1 MKNFL
6 FILCVLFFS
15 ISYGQNVGDLFT
27 SKSAS
32 IPITF
37 VSQFDSRADTTVTS
51 AFLVPYIRYEITGTS
66 AVSVEFSVKTLVANA
81 PSAKILNYKIY
92 KMSKSDYNSRTK
104 LANGKEVIRFGA
116 LALPVKLRS
125 SEGEVNFETDLNVN
139 FALAIRLQESFINDW
154 DLTWQIG
161 FGFGSTDLTS
171 TNSSIAQGKDQSVQV
186 LTGLTGLN
194 LNFKGIQIGLYT
206 GVDYINNQSQY
217 NWKYNGNMFLSAG
230 IGFNIFGGQSRDEKK
245 DE

>member
-1 MKNFL
+1 MKKVLL
-6 FILCVLFFS
+6 FTLILSFHLSFS
-15 ISYGQNVGDLFT
+15 QTVGDLFT

-37 VSQFDSRADTTVTS
+37 VKIFDVKADTTSNAT
-51 AFLVPYIRYEITGTS
+51 FLVPYVRYEIIGNS
-66 AVSVEFSVKTLVANA
+66 GGFVEFSVRTLVENARSANL
-81 PSAKILNYKIY
+81 LNYKVY
-92 KMSKSDYNSRTK
+92 KMTTANYSRTK
-104 LANGKEVIRFGA
+104 LANGKEILRFGA
-116 LALPVKLRS
+116 LALPLKLRS
-125 SEGEVNFETDLNVN
+125 SEGEVNFETDMNVN
-139 FALAIRLQESFINDW
+139 FALAFRLKESFINDW
-154 DLTWQIG
+154 DLSWQIG

-171 TNSSIAQGKDQSVQV
+171 SNSSIEEGKDQSIQV

-194 LNFKGIQIGLYT
+194 LNFKGIQVGIYT

-230 IGFNIFGGQSRDEKK
+230 IGFNIFGGNSKDEKK

>member
-1 MKNFL
+1 MKKVL
-6 FILCVLFFS
+6 LITFILSFCY
-15 ISYGQNVGDLFT
+15 SYSQNVGDLFT

-37 VSQFDSRADTTVTS
+37 VKTFDSKADTTS
-51 AFLVPYIRYEITGTS
+51 HSDFLIPYIRYEITGTT
-66 AVSVEFSVKTLVANA
+66 AGFIEFSVKRLVENA
-81 PSAKILNYKIY
+81 PSAKVLNYKIY
-92 KMSKSDYNSRTK
+92 KMSSSDYTNRTK
-104 LANGKEVIRFGA
+104 PANGKEILRFGA
-116 LALPVKLRS
+116 LALPLKLRS
-125 SEGEVNFETDLNVN
+125 SDGEINFETDLNVN
-139 FALAIRLQESFINDW
+139 FALAIRLNESFINDW
-154 DLTWQIG
+154 DLTWQLG

-171 TNSSIAQGKDQSVQV
+171 TNSSIEQGKDQSVQI

-230 IGFNIFGGQSRDEKK
+230 IGFNIFGGQPKGEQDKL
-245 DE
+245 